1 MSAQNDLRLIED
13 IVNGLNSNP
22 VARLSYT
29 QAAFDQDDVDGVDV
43 FDVNAE
49 QNVPKAD
56 KTDYNQA
63 IINKGVRAQ
72 GASIPRMGW
81 NHYLGRLS
89 YNLNK
94 LVQKVAAF
102 FGVYRSSLA
111 HNANEY
117 DSSAKYRQNDICYTV
132 ETVDS
137 VRVYTWWQR
146 TSSSPE
152 TISSVAPPNAQHW
165 EEMQSKTSSSA
176 LLPFSA
182 HGYRHKFAVLDLTGT
197 EYLTNRWY
205 PVTTEPQDFDAQ
217 IPANAQ
223 TNSTTEAA
231 PLARIEVYCNGTV
244 AGHST
249 PHRAELSVFS
259 KFTGFPASS
268 TDILVSDSFVDQQ
281 DGTARDVSGSPIGY
295 TKLVKG
301 RQAVV
306 WLRGGSKYALW
317 NSFGSGFSLHTAQ
330 YANGADSAIDVSP
343 TRQFAV
349 TPGNFKARVK
359 SVEAAEAD
367 DAVVKS
373 QADGMLP
380 LPKTLGAGAQLNS
393 VRTPGSYVVTETGVA
408 NSVQQTPVE
417 NPGPFE
423 LVIRGDREGLSVTT
437 QQFTVRS
444 TGEEFTRV
452 LSGNETVIDWYLSG
466 SPHGTNVGVSGLY
479 VFKVI
484 NGDLYVIHREGDDL
498 VPSFS
503 IDNDGYLVATFY
515 TEE

>member
-1 MSAQNDLRLIED
+1 MSTQGDLQLIEN
-13 IVNGLNSNP
+13 ILNGLNGNP

-29 QAAFDQDDVDGVDV
+29 QAAFDQDDADGVDV
-43 FDVNAE
+43 FDVSAE
-49 QNVPKAD
+49 QNIPKAD
-56 KTDYNQA
+56 KTDYNPA
-63 IINKGVRAQ
+63 ILGKGIRAQ
-72 GASIPRMGW
+72 GASVPRMGW
-81 NHYLGRLS
+81 NHYVGRLS

-94 LVQKVAAF
+94 LVQKVVAF

-117 DSSAKYRQNDICYTV
+117 DSSAKYRQNDVCYTV
-132 ETVDS
+132 EIVDN

-146 TSSSPE
+146 FSSGPE
-152 TISSVAPPNAQHW
+152 TISDITPPNTLHW
-165 EEMQSKTSSSA
+165 KEMQNKTSSSA

-182 HGYRHKFAVLDLTGT
+182 PGYRCKFTVLDLTGADF
-197 EYLTNRWY
+197 LTDRYY
-205 PVTTEPQDFDAQ
+205 PVTTELRDFDVN
-217 IPANAQ
+217 IPANAR
-223 TNSTTEAA
+223 TNSTIEAA
-231 PLARIEVYCNGTV
+231 PVVRIEAYCDGTV
-244 AGHST
+244 AGRST
-249 PHRAELSVFS
+249 PHLAGLSVLS
-259 KFTGFPASS
+259 KFTGFPSSS
-268 TDILVSDSFVDQQ
+268 TDVLLNDSFVDRQ
-281 DGTARDVSGSPIGY
+281 DGTVRDVTDSPVGY

-317 NSFGSGFSLHTAQ
+317 NSFGSDFTPHTTQ
-330 YANGADSAIDVSP
+330 YANGVDDSIDVSQ

-349 TPGNFKARVK
+349 TPGAIKARVK
-359 SVEAAEAD
+359 SVEATEAD

-373 QADGMLP
+373 QSDGMLP
-380 LPKTLGAGAQLNS
+380 MPKALGAGAQLNS
-393 VRTPGSYVVTETGVA
+393 VRTPGSYVVTETGIA
-408 NSVQQTPVE
+408 GSIQQAPVE

-423 LVIRGDREGLSVTT
+423 MVVRGDKAGLSVTT

-452 LSGNETVIDWYLSG
+452 LSGNEAVIDWYLSG

-484 NGDLYVIHREGDDL
+484 NGDLYVIHREGDDS

-503 IDNDGYLVATFY
+503 IDNDGDLVATFY